1 VCKATVLVTKTMNA
15 QGYLAAT
22 KARCFGI
29 SEVNERR
36 ITGEARRAAN
46 QQGVVAMD
54 GWRRISGCKSV
65 ASVGIALEETG
76 GGEEHRA
83 ASAAGTS
90 RSLRSRDAAPAPLPG
105 RWPRGLRGRRRA
117 MRRAVAGGGGAL
129 RRYRGHEGCGSAGLQ
144 DCDERGFLLPFSQA
158 RGIGERGGGSREV
171 GR

>member
-1 VCKATVLVTKTMNA
+1 MNA
-15 QGYLAAT
+15 QGDLAAT

-83 ASAAGTS
+83 ASAAGRS
-90 RSLRSRDAAPAPLPG
+90 RDLRSRDAAPAPLLG

-117 MRRAVAGGGGAL
+117 VRMVVAGARTARRAVTGGRGAL
-129 RRYRGHEGCGSAGLQ
+129 RRCRGARGAGLR
-144 DCDERGFLLPFSQA
+144 DCRIVTSEVSSFLFHKRGA
-158 RGIGERGGGSREV
+158 
-171 GR
+171 